1 MNTVHKNVAILR
13 VSDPRA
19 LGELRA
25 VVDLDEHVMGWIS
38 DTEAVIDPH
47 SLRDLLAVL
56 DARGLSALVRR
67 AGASGQAPEG

>member
-1 MNTVHKNVAILR
+1 MNTLHRNVAILR
-13 VSDPRA
+13 VIDPRA

-25 VVDLDEHVMGWIS
+25 VADLDEHVMGWIS
-38 DTEAVIDPH
+38 ETEAVIDPH
-47 SLRDLLAVL
+47 SLKDLLAVL